1 MTTLPKH
8 KGSLAKFIIFSLIG
22 ILIFFIPIAS
32 DGSALIV
39 LLISRIKAL
48 LGIRA
53 QYLAFIVSAPL
64 CVTFILSKVTD
75 NKALK
80 DFHAKDGNL
89 YGMLYFLAF
98 VFSLMVFFQV
108 GPQVIIEKNVGQL
121 ALSIAS
127 SVLLTT
133 FIAGWLAIFLMKSG
147 IVDFIGVLLEPLM
160 RPLFKLPGEA
170 AVNAVTAFV
179 SAPAVG
185 VYFTNKLYKDRVYTQ
200 KEVIAVMTNFSVCS
214 IGFFAVLVSIAGITN
229 LYSQVILASIIVT
242 FIMGIIVIRI
252 PIISNKKNL
261 YIDGTEQTKE
271 SLKADKVSLG
281 FVRRFNKALEMGIAK
296 SGEITLESL
305 GQNLVGAAK
314 FTQKIVAFVIAVSTI
329 SLLLAQHTVLFNI
342 LGMPM
347 ELYLNLLRIP
357 DAALIAPST
366 VIGITELT
374 LPVLITQGLDISQA
388 SIFFVTVLST
398 VQVIF
403 FTGSATAMLELDVPL
418 KPYELVII
426 FLIRTIIAIPIVY
439 LITILFGI

>member
-1 MTTLPKH
+1 MTSHTTSQ
-8 KGSLAKFIIFSLIG
+8 GSLAKFVIFSLIG
-22 ILIFFIPIAS
+22 IIIFFIPISS

-39 LLISRIKAL
+39 LVINQIKTL
-48 LGIRA
+48 LGVNA
-53 QYLAFIVSAPL
+53 QYLAFLVTAPL
-64 CVTFILSKVTD
+64 FVTFILSKVT
-75 NKALK
+75 NNQKLI
-80 DFHAKDGNL
+80 DFHAKDGYL
-89 YGMLYFLAF
+89 YGVLYFLAF

-108 GPQVIIEKNVGQL
+108 GPEIIIEENVGIL
-121 ALSIAS
+121 ALHIAS
-127 SVLLTT
+127 NVLLTT

-185 VYFTNKLYKDRVYTQ
+185 VYFTNKLFKDRVYTE

-252 PIISNKKNL
+252 PIISMKKNL

-271 SLKADKVSLG
+271 TLKASKDSLG
-281 FVRRFNKALEMGIAK
+281 ATKRFNKALAMGIER
-296 SGEITLESL
+296 SSEITGKAML
-305 GQNLVGAAK
+305 QNLIGAAK
-314 FTQKIVAFVIAVSTI
+314 FTQKIVAFVISVSTI
-329 SLLLAQHTVLFNI
+329 SLVLAEHTELFNI
-342 LGMPM
+342 LGKPM
-347 ELYLNLLRIP
+347 ELYLNLLQIP
-357 DAALIAPST
+357 DAAAIAPST

-374 LPVLITQGLDISQA
+374 LPVLIIQGLNISQA

-418 KPYELVII
+418 KPYELVIM

-439 LITILFGI
+439 LVTILFGI